1 MPVSTTLQNAKPP
14 GITCEDWQP
23 LQEGKK
29 ACLSV
34 IKGDGVYLCS
44 KGTNFLCVEWVKV
57 NQSLVPASALVWG
70 KPSPIASNDQSP
82 PPDLPLRAPQVP
94 QASPQADLFALTPPP
109 VPDPPA
115 KPNVAPQT
123 STTHAADLLS
133 GKPMPYRPAK
143 EIPSQDLEALEA
155 LGISLRLSAKNLP
168 DVWIVTQKNP
178 KAERFELTF
187 RELATIRL
195 LVDAFPG
202 SKVTALNLPPHL
214 EQIISQALQGTPT
227 Q

>member
-1 MPVSTTLQNAKPP
+1 MSVRTTLHDKPP
-14 GITCEDWQP
+14 GITCQDWQP

-57 NQSLVPASALVWG
+57 NQHLVPATALVWG
-70 KPSPIASNDQSP
+70 KQPTIASNDQSP
-82 PPDLPLRAPQVP
+82 PAGTP
-94 QASPQADLFALTPPP
+94 ASPQADLFVLTPQLALEPP
-109 VPDPPA
+109 P
-115 KPNVAPQT
+115 KPVPQT
-123 STTHAADLLS
+123 STTHAADLLM

-143 EIPSQDLEALEA
+143 EIPGQDLEALEA
-155 LGISLRLSAKNLP
+155 LGVELKLSAKNLP
-168 DVWIVTQKNP
+168 DTWIVAKKTGRID
-178 KAERFELTF
+178 RFELTF

-202 SKVTALNLPPHL
+202 CKVTALNLPPT
-214 EQIISQALQGTPT
+214 LQGTT
-227 Q
+227 ST